1 MLIARCSTIR
11 IVKQQKTD
19 IPTVEEHRATAFLL
33 GLVLVLAVL
42 YVAFQYN
49 SAPQSVE
56 SDDQSLDN
64 LEQDIELHPAV
75 DEKEMVN
82 VMAVQ
87 PPQKTCSERI
97 KAVDQPMKQQIDK
110 LSASTTSPLLAGDG
124 EAEAL
129 NAKLSAALPPVP
141 VASEQPLNFRVVQ
154 QMPEFPG
161 GGSAFIQWLT
171 RQLRYPPLAQSQ
183 KIQGKVVVSFI
194 VNKDGSIADVKL
206 EKSVNALLDREALR
220 VIRMMPRWKPGVHN
234 NQPCRTM
241 VAVPVVFKI

>member
-1 MLIARCSTIR
+1 M
-11 IVKQQKTD
+11 KQQKSD

-33 GLVLVLAVL
+33 GLVLVLSVL

-49 SAPQSVE
+49 SAPQGMDL
-56 SDDQSLDN
+56 SDHSLDD
-64 LEQDIELHPAV
+64 LVQDIELHPAM
-75 DEKEMVN
+75 DDKEMVN
-82 VMAVQ
+82 TMAVQ
-87 PPQKTCSERI
+87 LPQKTFSERI
-97 KAVDQPMKQQIDK
+97 KAVDQPLKQQIEK
-110 LSASTTSPLLAGDG
+110 LSTSTTSPLLVGDG

-129 NAKLSAALPPVP
+129 NAKLSAALPPIP
-141 VASEQPLNFRVVQ
+141 VASEQPLNFRIVQ

-183 KIQGKVVVSFI
+183 RIQGRVVVSFI

>member
-1 MLIARCSTIR
+1 MDLS
-11 IVKQQKTD
+11 
-19 IPTVEEHRATAFLL
+19 
-33 GLVLVLAVL
+33 
-42 YVAFQYN
+42 
-49 SAPQSVE
+49 
-56 SDDQSLDN
+56 DQSLDE
-64 LEQDIELHPAV
+64 LVQDIELHPAM
-75 DEKEMVN
+75 DDKEMVN
-82 VMAVQ
+82 TMAVQ
-87 PPQKTCSERI
+87 PPQKTFSERI
-97 KAVDQPMKQQIDK
+97 KAVDQPLKQQIEK
-110 LSASTTSPLLAGDG
+110 LSVSTTSPLLVGDG

-129 NAKLSAALPPVP
+129 NAKLSAALPPIP
-141 VASEQPLNFRVVQ
+141 VASEQPLNFRIVQ

-183 KIQGKVVVSFI
+183 RIQGRVVVSFI

>member
-1 MLIARCSTIR
+1 MDLS
-11 IVKQQKTD
+11 
-19 IPTVEEHRATAFLL
+19 
-33 GLVLVLAVL
+33 
-42 YVAFQYN
+42 
-49 SAPQSVE
+49 
-56 SDDQSLDN
+56 DQSLDE
-64 LEQDIELHPAV
+64 LVQDIELHPAM
-75 DEKEMVN
+75 DDKEMVN
-82 VMAVQ
+82 TMAVQ
-87 PPQKTCSERI
+87 PPQKTFSERI
-97 KAVDQPMKQQIDK
+97 KAVDQPLKQQIEK
-110 LSASTTSPLLAGDG
+110 LSISTTCPLLVGDG

-129 NAKLSAALPPVP
+129 NAKLSAALPPIP
-141 VASEQPLNFRVVQ
+141 VASEQPLNFRIVQ

-183 KIQGKVVVSFI
+183 RIQGRVVVSFI

>member
-1 MLIARCSTIR
+1 M
-11 IVKQQKTD
+11 KQQKSD

-33 GLVLVLAVL
+33 GLVLVLSVL

-49 SAPQSVE
+49 SAPQDMDLS
-56 SDDQSLDN
+56 DQSLDD
-64 LEQDIELHPAV
+64 LVQDIELHPAM
-75 DEKEMVN
+75 DDKEMVN
-82 VMAVQ
+82 TMAVQ
-87 PPQKTCSERI
+87 PPQKTFSERI
-97 KAVDQPMKQQIDK
+97 KAVDQPLKQQIEK
-110 LSASTTSPLLAGDG
+110 LSVSTTSPLLVGDG

-129 NAKLSAALPPVP
+129 NAKLSAALPPIP
-141 VASEQPLNFRVVQ
+141 VASEQPLNFRIVQ

-171 RQLRYPPLAQSQ
+171 HQLRYPPLAQSQ
-183 KIQGKVVVSFI
+183 KIQGRVVVSFI

>member
-1 MLIARCSTIR
+1 MDLS
-11 IVKQQKTD
+11 
-19 IPTVEEHRATAFLL
+19 
-33 GLVLVLAVL
+33 
-42 YVAFQYN
+42 
-49 SAPQSVE
+49 
-56 SDDQSLDN
+56 DQSLDD
-64 LEQDIELHPAV
+64 LVQDIELHPAM
-75 DEKEMVN
+75 DDKEMVN
-82 VMAVQ
+82 TMTVQ
-87 PPQKTCSERI
+87 PPQKTFSERI
-97 KAVDQPMKQQIDK
+97 KAVDQPLKQQIEK
-110 LSASTTSPLLAGDG
+110 LSASTTSPLLVGDG

-129 NAKLSAALPPVP
+129 NAKLSAALPPIP
-141 VASEQPLNFRVVQ
+141 VASEQPLNFRIVQ

-161 GGSAFIQWLT
+161 GGSAFIRWLT

-183 KIQGKVVVSFI
+183 RIQGRVVVSFI

>member
-1 MLIARCSTIR
+1 MDLSDQAL
-11 IVKQQKTD
+11 D
-19 IPTVEEHRATAFLL
+19 E
-33 GLVLVLAVL
+33 LV
-42 YVAFQYN
+42 
-49 SAPQSVE
+49 
-56 SDDQSLDN
+56 
-64 LEQDIELHPAV
+64 QDIELHPAM
-75 DEKEMVN
+75 DDKEMVN
-82 VMAVQ
+82 TMAVQ
-87 PPQKTCSERI
+87 PPQKTFSERI
-97 KAVDQPMKQQIDK
+97 KAVDQPLKQQIEK
-110 LSASTTSPLLAGDG
+110 LSASTTSPLLVGDG

-129 NAKLSAALPPVP
+129 NAKLSAALPPIP
-141 VASEQPLNFRVVQ
+141 VASEQPLNFRIVQ

-183 KIQGKVVVSFI
+183 RIQGRVVVSFI

>member
-1 MLIARCSTIR
+1 M
-11 IVKQQKTD
+11 KQQKSD

-33 GLVLVLAVL
+33 GLVLVLSVL

-49 SAPQSVE
+49 SAPQGIDLS
-56 SDDQSLDN
+56 DQSLDD
-64 LEQDIELHPAV
+64 LVQDIELHPAM
-75 DEKEMVN
+75 DDKEMVN
-82 VMAVQ
+82 TMTVQ
-87 PPQKTCSERI
+87 PLQKTFSERI
-97 KAVDQPMKQQIDK
+97 KAVDQPLKQQIEK
-110 LSASTTSPLLAGDG
+110 LSASTTSPLLVGEG

-129 NAKLSAALPPVP
+129 NAKLSAALPPIP
-141 VASEQPLNFRVVQ
+141 VASEQPLNFRIVQ

-183 KIQGKVVVSFI
+183 RIQGRVVVSFI

>member
-1 MLIARCSTIR
+1 MDLS
-11 IVKQQKTD
+11 
-19 IPTVEEHRATAFLL
+19 
-33 GLVLVLAVL
+33 
-42 YVAFQYN
+42 
-49 SAPQSVE
+49 
-56 SDDQSLDN
+56 DQSLDE
-64 LEQDIELHPAV
+64 LVQDIELHSAM
-75 DEKEMVN
+75 DDKEMVN
-82 VMAVQ
+82 TMAVQ
-87 PPQKTCSERI
+87 PPQKTFSERI
-97 KAVDQPMKQQIDK
+97 KAVDQPLKQQIEK
-110 LSASTTSPLLAGDG
+110 LSASTTSPLLVGDG

-129 NAKLSAALPPVP
+129 NAKLSAALPPIP
-141 VASEQPLNFRVVQ
+141 VTSEQPLNFRIVQ

-183 KIQGKVVVSFI
+183 RIQGRVVVSFI

>member
-1 MLIARCSTIR
+1 MDLS
-11 IVKQQKTD
+11 
-19 IPTVEEHRATAFLL
+19 
-33 GLVLVLAVL
+33 
-42 YVAFQYN
+42 
-49 SAPQSVE
+49 
-56 SDDQSLDN
+56 DQSLDE
-64 LEQDIELHPAV
+64 LVQDIELHPAM
-75 DEKEMVN
+75 DDKEIVN
-82 VMAVQ
+82 TMAVQ
-87 PPQKTCSERI
+87 PPQKTFSERI
-97 KAVDQPMKQQIDK
+97 KAVDQPLKQQIEK
-110 LSASTTSPLLAGDG
+110 LSASTTSPLLVGDG

-129 NAKLSAALPPVP
+129 NAKLSAALPPIP
-141 VASEQPLNFRVVQ
+141 VASEQPLNFRIVQ

-183 KIQGKVVVSFI
+183 RIQGRVVVSFI